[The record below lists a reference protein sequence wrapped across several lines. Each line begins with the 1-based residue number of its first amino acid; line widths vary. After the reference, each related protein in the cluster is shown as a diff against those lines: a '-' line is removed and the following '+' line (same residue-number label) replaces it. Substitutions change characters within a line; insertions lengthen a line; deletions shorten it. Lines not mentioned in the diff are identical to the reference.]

1 MQVSKYKMID
11 FGITPSK
18 QKELEDKFN
27 RLNIKDN
34 DIIEK
39 FIHSSGNGGQNV
51 NKVST
56 CVYLK
61 YIPLNIEIKCQK
73 SRTQL
78 LNRYYA
84 RKMLAEEIENRILG
98 EKSKKQK
105 EIEKFESYSKDQKIL
120 LEIKV
125 DENSTIDENE
135 LSCVSLEEFNEN
147 QQNKEILFFPFSCFS
162 IAAIEED
169 RNFDK
174 KIILKY
180 LSSKEIEI
188 ENEEEVGVTSFKKD
202 FIGSNIADRK
212 KTKEFDE
219 SLQNYE
225 NTATAQFKINKKE
238 INQEIKLINPENNEI
253 KDNVIISLDTS
264 RFK

>member
-1 MQVSKYKMID
+1 MFKKKY
-11 FGITPSK
+11 ITPFK
-18 QKELEDKFN
+18 QSHSDTLYKGLK
-27 RLNIKDN
+27 
-34 DIIEK
+34 IEK
-39 FIHSSGNGGQNV
+39 LPNFIKNQNYIQ
-51 NKVST
+51 NKN
-56 CVYLK
+56 CICYL
-61 YIPLNIEIKCQK
+61 
-73 SRTQL
+73 RTFMVF
-78 LNRYYA
+78 NS
-84 RKMLAEEIENRILG
+84 N
-98 EKSKKQK
+98 KQK
-105 EIEKFESYSKDQKIL
+105 EIEKFESYSEDQKIL

-125 DENSTIDENE
+125 DENSTIDENK
-135 LSCVSLEEFNEN
+135 LSCISLEEFNEN
-147 QQNKEILFFPFSCFS
+147 QQDKEILFFPFSCFS